1 MMLNNANNLNGNQYF
16 FLIRPKDPQVGAV
29 AQSVQSGISGEEVL
43 GSIPA
48 MSAMSAHSLLDRSH
62 GLPAL
67 SSVCST

>member
-1 MMLNNANNLNGNQYF
+1 MLNNANNLNGNQYF

-48 MSAMSAHSLLDRSH
+48 MSAHSLLDRSH